1 MKNFEEWEITF
12 KVILANPTGCKIPIQ
27 MIHESL
33 DAAVQKMVIG
43 NKVAIGE
50 STVNA
55 KVIE

>member
-1 MKNFEEWEITF
+1 MKNFEEWQITF
-12 KVILANPTGCKIPIQ
+12 KVILANPIGCKIPLQ

-50 STVNA
+50 TTA
-55 KVIE
+55 QAEIIE